1 MKSSVDKDRIKR
13 ETRWV
18 KEIQKGKRD
27 SFKAL
32 YQFYYPRLSQFV
44 FRYVKSKAI
53 AEDLVHNVFH
63 NIWKNRNNL
72 KANGKLRAYLYTAVR
87 NQSFKFLNRRK
98 GQLQT
103 TFDDLSFLESREA
116 NPEEQINGKEFEE
129 AIQSA
134 IRELPKRRRAV
145 FLMSREDDL
154 TYREIAE
161 VLEISVKTVETQMS
175 RSLKHLRHRL
185 AHFIS
190 SENVST

>member
-1 MKSSVDKDRIKR
+1 MESTVNKSRIER
-13 ETRWV
+13 ENRWI
-18 KEIQKGKRD
+18 KEIQNGNSD
-27 SFKAL
+27 SFKEL
-32 YQFYYPRLSQFV
+32 YRFYYPRLSHFV

-53 AEDLVHNVFH
+53 AEDLVHNVFYS
-63 NIWKNRNNL
+63 IWKNKNNL
-72 KANGKLRAYLYTAVR
+72 NANGKLRAYLYTAVR

-98 GQLQT
+98 KQLYT
-103 TFDDLSFLESREA
+103 KFDDLSFLESREA

-161 VLEISVKTVETQMS
+161 VL
-175 RSLKHLRHRL
+175 
-185 AHFIS
+185 
-190 SENVST
+190 